1 MLETGFIMSKKPRKN
16 KMDPRQ
22 ANLPAGEKF
31 KKEKDWGFDEIARS
45 KTRGR

>member
-1 MLETGFIMSKKPRKN
+1 MNFMSKKPRKN

-22 ANLPAGEKF
+22 TLGQGEQKP